1 MIFEHFLVRHLL
13 LYEASERVWGMCD
26 KEEWPPKAYSC
37 GRRTLSSKL
46 AVTIIPNAAVSKERG
61 LLNVLQQAS
70 TNNQHR
76 NGTF

>member
-1 MIFEHFLVRHLL
+1 
-13 LYEASERVWGMCD
+13 MCD

-37 GRRTLSSKL
+37 GGCTSSSKL
-46 AVTIIPNAAVSKERG
+46 AVTMIPNAAVSKERG

-76 NGTF
+76 NGIF